1 MSMYV
6 SRCFLLVL
14 ACLSI
19 IDSDI
24 EEFNHHRSIRDRYET
39 YTFSNELRHGY
50 HAKMKESIYSVK
62 VTEEELATRAKWN
75 GSIESL
81 PLSKSRARGLLLSKS
96 EQVLSDEPD
105 WRLGEVWL
113 FSVSEKK
120 GDYVWFG
127 VFKGFPKAG
136 GYSWVPE
143 VQLIL
148 GFDGELLLPRPVEG
162 KEVQFVEYFKKSLL

>member
-1 MSMYV
+1 MHV

-19 IDSDI
+19 IDSDS
-24 EEFNHHRSIRDRYET
+24 EGFNHHRSLLDRYGA
-39 YTFSNELRHGY
+39 YTFSNQLKHGY
-50 HAKMKESIYSVK
+50 HAKMKETIYSVN
-62 VTEEELATRAKWN
+62 VTEEELATRPKWN
-75 GSIESL
+75 GFIENL

-96 EQVLSDEPD
+96 EQILSDELD

-127 VFKGFPKAG
+127 VFQAFPKG
-136 GYSWVPE
+136 GGGSWAPE

-148 GFDGELLLPRPVEG
+148 GFDGELLLPHSLDG
-162 KEVQFVEYFKKSLL
+162 KEEQFVNYFKKSLL

>member
-1 MSMYV
+1 MSV

-19 IDSDI
+19 ANNDS
-24 EEFNHHRSIRDRYET
+24 EEFNHHRSMRDRYET
-39 YTFSNELRHGY
+39 YTFSNDLWHGY
-50 HAKMKESIYSVK
+50 FAKMKETIYSVK
-62 VTEEELATRAKWN
+62 VTEEDLATRPKWD
-75 GSIESL
+75 GSIENL

-96 EQVLSDEPD
+96 EQFLSGERD

-127 VFKGFPKAG
+127 VFKGFPKSG
-136 GYSWVPE
+136 GYSWIPQ

-148 GFDGELLLPRPVEG
+148 GLDGELLLPRPVEG
-162 KEVQFVEYFKKSLL
+162 KEGQFVEYFKKSLL